1 MKFIYA
7 KDIFYIK
14 FIIII
19 IKFYFIILL
28 GYFKFKLK
36 IFITLI
42 LILLSIDGNLT
53 SIKIWIFSINSL
65 ILVNQSVKL
74 RTRSNGNIRSNLYWQ
89 YLCGLFIRHFRK
101 IRYFNSTN
109 SSIKLRINL

>member
-53 SIKIWIFSINSL
+53 SIKI
-65 ILVNQSVKL
+65 
-74 RTRSNGNIRSNLYWQ
+74 YWQ

-109 SSIKLRINL
+109 SSVKLRINL